1 MDSGGSAGMHA
12 CAISLSIGESC
23 EYDQGCENMIRESQ
37 LSTSGNPRNSE
48 IRGQIE
54 STESLQAME
63 FWYRFKGI
71 KRMRL
76 NNENDGGTA
85 CMGDYMS
92 LGLEDECR
100 LRLSLGR
107 TSGTDLTTTL
117 GRTSGIDPTVSLGH
131 AYGIDTFACP
141 GYTTCIDHIAGLG
154 HTAIMD
160 RAASLGHT
168 INLSDSA
175 ISAGSWTSIG
185 SVPLPIKDLEKAG
198 LSEVELGLGLTRK
211 PVISGAG
218 SALTSV
224 HHHSSYPNITHID
237 RSGENSFA
245 EHVQTTSVMVEDI
258 QRKGFCMENG
268 LEAQPQFGVSRN
280 SAGVAKSDQ
289 VSSLPFLHQDCR
301 SQTAYSEGIPMI
313 DEGSTSNGGYILPLL
328 MGHQFGRVPSSKAER
343 FQPGVVAI
351 TEAAPEAD
359 ISMSLRASSGTTS
372 TSGASSGLADRAPKM
387 CRFTGC
393 GKRARGASGLC
404 ISHGG
409 GRRCQK
415 QGCNNGAEG
424 RTIFCKAHGGGRRC
438 ENLGCTKS
446 AEGKTD
452 YCIGHG
458 GGSRC
463 SHDGCAK
470 AARGRTGLCIRHGGG
485 KRCQR
490 EGCTKSAEGYTAL
503 CISHGG
509 GRRCQYPNCGKG
521 AQGSTMFCKA
531 HGGGKRCIVEGC
543 NKGAEGS
550 TPLCKGHGGGKRCM
564 FDDRGVCPK
573 SAHGGTAYC
582 VAHGGGKRCVVQ
594 GCTKS
599 ARGRTDCCVRHGGGK
614 RCKSENCSKSA
625 QGSTD
630 FCKAHGGG
638 KRCSWG
644 QEGSTHSGESFQ
656 DETWDFFK
664 SSCDRY
670 AKGNLGL
677 CAAHSA
683 LVQDQRVHGTGT
695 FRSTFPV
702 GIETSPLSGQVP
714 GSMHKEENF
723 LSSFNASKQF
733 GNGIED
739 DLENSSESEGSESP
753 SESPLQ
759 ANTSSGTS
767 RGEQDGME
775 EDTCHHPQLAL
786 FQSTIAVGASQSL
799 TFDSSMAFGIT
810 KQTSETGSRF
820 QPFISS
826 QVFRNQ
832 SMQRHASGRKQ
843 ELRQKGP
850 SNLEDDGIFNMSSL
864 SLPDERVHGGNIM
877 ALLSG
882 EASK

>member
-1 MDSGGSAGMHA
+1 MDCGGSADTHA
-12 CAISLSIGESC
+12 CPISLSIGESC

-48 IRGQIE
+48 ICGQIE

-63 FWYRFKGI
+63 FWDRFKGI

-76 NNENDGGTA
+76 NNENDG
-85 CMGDYMS
+85 CMVDYMG

-100 LRLSLGR
+100 LRLGLGR
-107 TSGTDLTTTL
+107 TSGTDRTTA
-117 GRTSGIDPTVSLGH
+117 GHTSGIDPTVSLGH
-131 AYGIDTFACP
+131 AYRIDTP
-141 GYTTCIDHIAGLG
+141 GLGYTTS
-154 HTAIMD
+154 MD
-160 RAASLGHT
+160 RAATLGHA

-185 SVPLPIKDLEKAG
+185 SVPIKDLEKAG
-198 LSEVELGLGLTRK
+198 LPEVKLGLGLTRN
-211 PVISGAG
+211 PVISGAD

-224 HHHSSYPNITHID
+224 HHHTSYPNIAHID
-237 RSGENSFA
+237 RSGENSVA
-245 EHVQTTSVMVEDI
+245 EHMQTTSVMVEDI

-268 LEAQPQFGVSRN
+268 LETQPQFGVSRN
-280 SAGVAKSDQ
+280 SAGVAKSDH
-289 VSSLPFLHQDCR
+289 VSSFPFLHQDCR
-301 SQTAYSEGIPMI
+301 SQTAYSESIPMI
-313 DEGSTSNGGYILPLL
+313 DEGSTSNGGNILPLL
-328 MGHQFGRVPSSKAER
+328 MGHQFGRVPSSEAER
-343 FQPGVVAI
+343 VQPDIVAI

-359 ISMSLRASSGTTS
+359 ISMSLRASSGATS
-372 TSGASSGLADRAPKM
+372 TSGASSGLPDRAPKM

-409 GRRCQK
+409 GTRCQK
-415 QGCNNGAEG
+415 QGCNKGAEG

-438 ENLGCTKS
+438 ESLGCTKS

-490 EGCTKSAEGYTAL
+490 EGCTKSAEGHTAL

-531 HGGGKRCIVEGC
+531 HGGGKRCTVEGC

-564 FDDRGVCPK
+564 FDGGGVCPK
-573 SAHGGTAYC
+573 SVHGGTSYC

-599 ARGRTDCCVRHGGGK
+599 ARGRTDRCVRHGGGK

-644 QEGSTHSGESFQ
+644 QEGSIHSGESFQ

-702 GIETSPLSGQVP
+702 GIEASPLNGQVP
-714 GSMHKEENF
+714 WSMHKEENF
-723 LSSFNASKQF
+723 LSSFNARKQF

-739 DLENSSESEGSESP
+739 DLENSSESEGL
-753 SESPLQ
+753 ESPLQ
-759 ANTSSGTS
+759 ANTSSGAS

-786 FQSTIAVGASQSL
+786 FQSTIAAVGASQSL
-799 TFDSSMAFGIT
+799 TFDSSMTFGIR

-843 ELRQKGP
+843 ELGQEGP
-850 SNLEDDGIFNMSSL
+850 SNLEDDGSFNMSSL

-882 EASK
+882 KASK